1 MTHPSFMVVSNFRDQ
16 IKLCSFVV
24 TLSRIPQDTVTHT
37 CSAVIEGNLLF
48 KIWQF
53 GDVSKVNKFKIA
65 NIYYF
70 NVFTVMMVIKLSD
83 HIEKSQNFKFKF
95 YQYQVRAIPPNLMHV
110 PKLFVIQWCI
120 YNTVSDRD
128 MM

>member
-1 MTHPSFMVVSNFRDQ
+1 MTHPSFMVVSNFKDQ

-24 TLSRIPQDTVTHT
+24 TLSRIPQDAVTHT

-83 HIEKSQNFKFKF
+83 HIEKSQNFKFKL
-95 YQYQVRAIPPNLMHV
+95 YQYQVRAIPPNLMHA
-110 PKLFVIQWCI
+110 PKLFVIQWYI
-120 YNTVSDRD
+120 YIQSVIGT
-128 MM
+128 

>member
-1 MTHPSFMVVSNFRDQ
+1 M
-16 IKLCSFVV
+16 
-24 TLSRIPQDTVTHT
+24 
-37 CSAVIEGNLLF
+37 F

-83 HIEKSQNFKFKF
+83 HIEKSQNFKFKL
-95 YQYQVRAIPPNLMHV
+95 YQYQVRAIPPNLMHA
-110 PKLFVIQWCI
+110 PKLSVIQWCVYI
-120 YNTVSDRD
+120 YTVNDRD